1 MNGKHQKTLTTHP
14 PAKLNLFL
22 ELVAKRNDGFH
33 EIDTVMVPINWCDTL
48 HLSVASESKI
58 ELTVESSEPH
68 ELNSERH
75 LDVQHLPAPVPCD
88 QKNLVYRALD
98 RFRQQF
104 GITSG
109 FRCKLIKRIPAGAG
123 LGGASS
129 DAASALLLAAK
140 SHNIEPS
147 DPELIRI
154 ASEIGSDVP
163 FFLGN
168 LSSENLPRGQG
179 STKITTASTPAGIRA
194 ARATGRGEKICAA
207 ECPAKIHFVVV
218 FPGVGLSTPAVY
230 SHSTVP
236 ANAELSGDTNDSEKH
251 HESMRSSHAILE
263 ALRSGEP
270 NLIAGQLFNRL
281 SSPAKKLAS
290 EVATTL
296 KSFNHVGL
304 QGCLMTGSGSAC
316 FGIAET
322 QAKAELAAESLKA
335 NLGSR
340 FIVQVTHNIE
350 VPQYVE

>member
-1 MNGKHQKTLTTHP
+1 MNGMHQKTLTTHP

-22 ELVAKRNDGFH
+22 ELLAKRNDGFH

-48 HLSVASESKI
+48 HLSVASENEI
-58 ELTVESSEPH
+58 ELTVESAEPH
-68 ELNSERH
+68 ELNAGLHRD
-75 LDVQHLPAPVPCD
+75 LQHLPAPVPCD
-88 QKNLVYRALD
+88 KKNLVYQALD
-98 RFRQQF
+98 RFRQQY
-104 GITSG
+104 GLTSG

-140 SHNIEPS
+140 SHNIELS
-147 DPELIRI
+147 DPALSRI

-168 LSSENLPRGQG
+168 LSSDKQPADQ
-179 STKITTASTPAGIRA
+179 ASSKNTPAGIRA
-194 ARATGRGEKICAA
+194 ARATGRGEKISAA

-236 ANAELSGDTNDSEKH
+236 AKAEPSGDTNNSEKH
-251 HESMRSSHAILE
+251 RESMRSSKAILE
-263 ALRSGEP
+263 ALRCGEP

-281 SSPAKKLAS
+281 SRPAKKLAS
-290 EVATTL
+290 GVATTL
-296 KSFNHVGL
+296 ESLNHVGL

-335 NLGSR
+335 HLGSG
-340 FIVQVTHNIE
+340 FIVQVTHSIE